1 VANLASRGQP
11 PGSPPGDQAVAMA
24 LVPPQVPPVG
34 PAWATAPRAV
44 GSPGNG
50 QFSDDGRHCCW
61 EDSDCWEDTEWD
73 PAGSLTAREIA
84 TLAALDR
91 AGGADDA
98 DVWDEGR
105 CDAAPMALRCSLAGP
120 WLPGDQLDSPPGGE
134 PVEALPGLMPRHL
147 GTGGGFDAGGVAD
160 RVPPGP
166 ALAGLTADK
175 WASGLSR
182 VSDDELAGL
191 MIAWRRVASWAAAGE
206 LAAVAE
212 LCRRREAQVAAG
224 ADAHLAE
231 HVGDEVAMA
240 LTLTPWAG
248 GRLVDR
254 AQGLARLPKTMA
266 ALAAGE
272 IDVPKALVILSELSG
287 LGDVHASRVE
297 AAVIG
302 RAATWTTGELRR
314 AARRQAIAA
323 DPAAARR
330 RKVEAEK
337 LARVERWMEDAGTAA
352 LAGRDLPP
360 AGVLAA
366 DAYLTAWAKRLKA
379 AGLGG
384 NLDQLRAQVYLA
396 LLNGQPPETLLL
408 TGTPSPGTPA
418 DQTSK
423 TPLRSGAPSPGSPA
437 DADGP
442 SRPTAAADEARDA
455 RAGSHRESL
464 RASDAGGPG
473 EPTAAADEARDAG
486 AGSHR
491 DSLRASGPPGAQ
503 IGCDE
508 GADASSPA
516 ARKPSGPASGR
527 AHAALPS
534 GAPGPALRGSVNL
547 VLPLSTWLGWSLSPG
562 EVAGF
567 GPLDAADSRAL
578 AAALARDPATK
589 WCVTVTGSDGRAVAH
604 GCAKAAPG
612 RLSAGPIGHREGPG
626 PPPPP
631 GIRIWLAGVS
641 LAWLETGECSHR
653 RESPGYRPSP
663 ALTHLIQ
670 IRQVTCIA
678 PGCRR
683 PAVSCDFEHTI
694 PYHQGGRS
702 CECNGGPCCRRHH
715 RAKQASGWQLAQPR
729 PGTFVWTTPHGRSY
743 LTWPEPYLA

>member
-1 VANLASRGQP
+1 VSNHGQP
-11 PGSPPGDQAVAMA
+11 LGSPPGGPVAAMA
-24 LVPPQVPPVG
+24 PAPPRTPPAG
-34 PAWATAPRAV
+34 PAGATAPGAA
-44 GSPGNG
+44 SHPQDG
-50 QFSDDGRHCCW
+50 QFSGKGCYCCC
-61 EDSDCWEDTEWD
+61 EDSAWD
-73 PAGSLTAREIA
+73 QAGSLTAREIA
-84 TLAALDR
+84 ELAAMDR
-91 AGGADDA
+91 AGAGANDA
-98 DVWDEGR
+98 DYWDEGT
-105 CDAAPMALRCSLAGP
+105 CGTAPVTLGRWLGGP
-120 WLPGDQLDSPPGGE
+120 WPPGGEPDSPWGAE
-134 PVEALPGLMPRHL
+134 PVEALPGLTPRRL

-182 VSDDELAGL
+182 TSDDELAGL

-224 ADAHLAE
+224 ADAHVAE

-272 IDVPKALVILSELSG
+272 IDVPKALVLLSELGG

-302 RAATWTTGELRR
+302 RAGGWTTGELRR
-314 AARRQAIAA
+314 AARHQAIAA

-330 RKVEAEK
+330 RKGEAEK
-337 LARVERWMEDAGTAA
+337 LARVERWAEDAGTAA

-360 AGVLAA
+360 ASVLAA
-366 DAYLTAWAKRLKA
+366 DAHLTAWAKRLKA

-384 NLDQLRAQVYLA
+384 NLGQLRAQAFLA
-396 LLNGQPPETLLL
+396 LLNGQPPETLLP
-408 TGTPSPGTPA
+408 TGT
-418 DQTSK
+418 
-423 TPLRSGAPSPGSPA
+423 RSPGSPA
-437 DADGP
+437 GACGP
-442 SRPTAAADEARDA
+442 GRPGAAA
-455 RAGSHRESL
+455 
-464 RASDAGGPG
+464 
-473 EPTAAADEARDAG
+473 AG
-486 AGSHR
+486 AGYAGA
-491 DSLRASGPPGAQ
+491 DSCGGSLPAPGQPGAKT
-503 IGCDE
+503 GCR
-508 GADASSPA
+508 GRAAASPPA
-516 ARKPSGPASGR
+516 APKSSGPASGR
-527 AHAALPS
+527 TPVSGPS
-534 GAPGPALRGSVNL
+534 REFGPAGPVVRGSVNL
-547 VLPLSTWLGWSLSPG
+547 VLPLSTWLGWSRSPG

-589 WCVTVTGSDGRAVAH
+589 WCVTVTEASGRAVAH
-604 GCAKAAPG
+604 GCAKAPPG
-612 RLSAGPIGHREGPG
+612 QPSAGLAGPREGPG

-631 GIRIWLAGVS
+631 GTRQWLTDVS
-641 LAWLETGECSHR
+641 LAWLETGECSHS

-663 ALTHLIQ
+663 ALIHLIQ
-670 IRQVTCIA
+670 VRQVTCTA

-715 RAKQASGWQLAQPR
+715 RAKQASGWQLDQPR
-729 PGTFVWTTPHGRSY
+729 PGIFVWTTPHGRSY
-743 LTWPEPYLA
+743 LTEPEPYPA